1 MEFNIA
7 KEVNDETIKGLA
19 DGTYD
24 LCILNDVDKDAV
36 KEFGELLNQDLSNQK
51 EVGIGNDEV
60 DYNLAK
66 IEMGWHNDSSHL
78 KNTHKFGALYG
89 VEIQEGSSPTYFC
102 NMRSVWRDLSGEVK
116 EKIKNESET
125 EFSVSNYYDKA
136 IWPFFSFKSN
146 KQEQVY
152 LRFAKAKKNL
162 YRNDEFGEYLFY
174 SPYYANVDYLKPEN
188 IFQDKYIIEHH
199 WKNRDLV
206 VWNNMT
212 LSHRRA
218 DTPDHVVRKLVRYA
232 IKI

>member
-24 LCILNDVDKDAV
+24 LCILNDVDKDTV

-125 EFSVSNYYDKA
+125 EFSVSNYYA
-136 IWPFFSFKSN
+136 IFF
-146 KQEQVY
+146 
-152 LRFAKAKKNL
+152 
-162 YRNDEFGEYLFY
+162 
-174 SPYYANVDYLKPEN
+174 
-188 IFQDKYIIEHH
+188 I
-199 WKNRDLV
+199 
-206 VWNNMT
+206 
-212 LSHRRA
+212 
-218 DTPDHVVRKLVRYA
+218 
-232 IKI
+232 